1 MNTSVFQQKSSF
13 QYKYEDMEKEN
24 KKLRQQ
30 IGELNTKITELNK
43 QNTNLDLKFKD
54 CLRDLEMAKIS
65 TIGGVITAKESLE
78 NEELKN
84 RVDNKD
90 HEILEIKIKYDREI
104 EKQNNEIYRLKE
116 TIDKLNYDILEYR
129 QMKKEYDDLKIKV
142 KELAKYKELCSDYND
157 LLSTIDARNRQLE
170 VVNNEKRSYVS
181 QIERLQKEIIVEK
194 DRYRQL
200 EYEKKKLEF
209 DYNDMRAD
217 VSKMECQIKRKDT
230 NVNSH

>member
-1 MNTSVFQQKSSF
+1 MNTSVLQQKSSF

-30 IGELNTKITELNK
+30 IGDLNTKIQELNK
-43 QNTNLDLKFKD
+43 VNSNLDLKFKD
-54 CLRDLEMAKIS
+54 CLREIEMSKIS

-84 RVDNKD
+84 KVDNKD
-90 HEILEIKIKYDREI
+90 NEILEIKIKYDREI

-116 TIDKLNYDILEYR
+116 NIDKLNYDLLEYR
-129 QMKKEYDDLKIKV
+129 QMKKEYEDLKIKV
-142 KELAKYKELCSDYND
+142 KELAKYKELCADYND

-170 VVNNEKRSYVS
+170 TVNTEKRGYVT

-200 EYEKKKLEF
+200 EYEKKN
-209 DYNDMRAD
+209 ND
-217 VSKMECQIKRKDT
+217 
-230 NVNSH
+230 

>member
-1 MNTSVFQQKSSF
+1 MNTSVLQQKSSF

-30 IGELNTKITELNK
+30 IGDLNTKIQELNK
-43 QNTNLDLKFKD
+43 VNSNLDLKFKD
-54 CLRDLEMAKIS
+54 CLREIEMSKIS

-84 RVDNKD
+84 KVDNKD
-90 HEILEIKIKYDREI
+90 NEILEIKIKYDREI

-116 TIDKLNYDILEYR
+116 NIDKLNYDLLEYR
-129 QMKKEYDDLKIKV
+129 QMKKEYEDLKIKV
-142 KELAKYKELCSDYND
+142 KELAKYKELCADYND

-170 VVNNEKRSYVS
+170 AVNTEKRGYVT

-200 EYEKKKLEF
+200 EYEKKKLEYDF
-209 DYNDMRAD
+209 NDIKAD
-217 VSKMECQIKRKDT
+217 VSKMEFQIKRKDT
-230 NVNSH
+230 CVNI